1 MHVWVVCARWWLGT
15 LGFGEETMGRKL
27 TIAIGASVL
36 VAALLTFSSMTL
48 AEGDWASLISQP
60 GFWAFFAKTFIWLF
74 VAAVAASLLTLIGC
88 RAKGERET

>member
-1 MHVWVVCARWWLGT
+1 
-15 LGFGEETMGRKL
+15 MGRKL
-27 TIAIGASVL
+27 TIAVGVSAL

-48 AEGDWASLISQP
+48 AEGDWATVISQP
-60 GFWAFFAKTFIWLF
+60 GFWLFFAKTFSWLF